1 MDLAIVLVIGILI
14 GFFGRE
20 LLVKPKTIGVLR
32 VDRSDPDD
40 GPYLFLEMKQTA
52 MNEIQHSK
60 YVMLEVN
67 LKDYISR
74 D

>member
-1 MDLAIVLVIGILI
+1 MDLAIMLAIGVLI
-14 GFFGRE
+14 GFFGRGFI
-20 LLVKPKTIGVLR
+20 KPNTIGVLR

-40 GPYLFLEMKQTA
+40 GPYLFLEMKRTA
-52 MNEIQHSK
+52 MNEIQHNK

-67 LKDYISR
+67 LKDYIPR